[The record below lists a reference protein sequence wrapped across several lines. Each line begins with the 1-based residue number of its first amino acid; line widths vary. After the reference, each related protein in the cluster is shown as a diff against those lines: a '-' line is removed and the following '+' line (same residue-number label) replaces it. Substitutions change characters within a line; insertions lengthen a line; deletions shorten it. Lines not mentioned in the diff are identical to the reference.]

1 MEKDS
6 KKATSDNE
14 EMDKKNYKIVGIRGA
29 TSLGSD
35 EPEEIREKV
44 VELWNEIN
52 SQNDIERIVSVMFSV
67 TPDIKSFN
75 PATALREG
83 LLVEDI
89 PLMCLQEAMFENS
102 PQRIIRILVICES
115 TTQNFVYIHDAEN
128 LRGKNRGYSASIFP
142 SHTNH
147 NLSG

>member
-1 MEKDS
+1 MMEKDS

-115 TTQNFVYIHDAEN
+115 TTQNFVYIHDAKN
-128 LRGKNRGYSASIFP
+128 LRGKK
-142 SHTNH
+142 
-147 NLSG
+147 

>member
-1 MEKDS
+1 MMEKDR
-6 KKATSDNE
+6 KKATSDNG

-29 TSLGSD
+29 TSLESD
-35 EPEEIREKV
+35 EPAEIRKKV

-115 TTQNFVYIHDAEN
+115 TTQNFVYIHDAKN
-128 LRGKNRGYSASIFP
+128 LRGKK
-142 SHTNH
+142 
-147 NLSG
+147 

>member
-1 MEKDS
+1 VGEIMMEKDS

-115 TTQNFVYIHDAEN
+115 TTQNFVYIHDAKN
-128 LRGKNRGYSASIFP
+128 LRGKK
-142 SHTNH
+142 
-147 NLSG
+147 